1 MEIMKNE
8 KYDKPLEKKQGSL
21 YTTLIQTGDFQ
32 ELIQKKK
39 EFIIPMSI
47 FFFVFYFTLPILA
60 AYTDILTKQAMGHIT
75 WAWVYAL
82 MQFVLVWVCGYVYV
96 KKSEKFDISAK
107 EILSAYEGELDK

>member
-1 MEIMKNE
+1 MHMLKSE
-8 KYDKPLEKKQGSL
+8 KYDALLEKKQKTL
-21 YTTLIQTGDFQ
+21 YTTLIQTTDFQ

-60 AYTDILTKQAMGHIT
+60 AYTDILTKQAIGHIT

-82 MQFVLVWVCGYVYV
+82 MQFVLVWVSGYVYV
-96 KKSEKFDISAK
+96 KKSEKLDISAK
-107 EILSAYEGELDK
+107 KILSAHKEELDS